1 MKTIKMLPYSWKIV
15 GWVLLLLSLLL
26 FVVCFRA
33 VVNDLSWN
41 FVSHSAQMREAE
53 SNAVNDAFGSYWASS
68 IFVIFFTVGVV
79 LLAFAQER
87 YEDERIAHIR
97 QQALARTVILYLFV
111 LALNLVANLVL
122 GRMLSMDSLVQV
134 MLIKRTFL
142 CVPAFILYYLLIFKL
157 SLWSENK
164 KLSRDEE

>member
-1 MKTIKMLPYSWKIV
+1 MKTIKMLPHSWKIV
-15 GWVLLLLSLLL
+15 GRVLLALCLLL
-26 FVVCFRA
+26 FVSCFRA
-33 VVNDLSWN
+33 VVHDMFLVN
-41 FVSHSAQMREAE
+41 SAQGYE
-53 SNAVNDAFGSYWASS
+53 SFGAGWASS
-68 IFVIFFTVGVV
+68 LVVIFFSIGVV
-79 LLAFAQER
+79 LLAFSQEYR
-87 YEDERIAHIR
+87 EDERIIHIR

>member
-1 MKTIKMLPYSWKIV
+1 MKTIKMLPHSWKIV
-15 GWVLLLLSLLL
+15 GRVLLALCFLL
-26 FVVCFRA
+26 FVFCFRA
-33 VVNDLSWN
+33 VVHDMFLVN
-41 FVSHSAQMREAE
+41 SAQGYD
-53 SNAVNDAFGSYWASS
+53 SFGAGWASS
-68 IFVIFFTVGVV
+68 LVVIFFSIGVV
-79 LLAFAQER
+79 LLAFSQEYR
-87 YEDERIAHIR
+87 EDERIIHIR

-142 CVPAFILYYLLIFKL
+142 CVPAFILYYQLIFKL